1 MIEKTPL
8 IITTK
13 EKIMRNKLKKK
24 YAKMHEENFRV
35 LLKDIKVNLSE

>member
-24 YAKMHEENFRV
+24 YAKMHEENFKSTLERH
-35 LLKDIKVNLSE
+35 KSKPQ